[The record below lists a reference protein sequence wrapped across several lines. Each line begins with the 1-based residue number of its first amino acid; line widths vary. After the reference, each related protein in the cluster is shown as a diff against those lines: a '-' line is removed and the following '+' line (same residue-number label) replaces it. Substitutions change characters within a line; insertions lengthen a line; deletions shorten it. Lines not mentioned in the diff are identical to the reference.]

1 MEQLFTQAL
10 GLTAP
15 WAVTGFDF
23 RPAEGAIHFTA
34 ECQASRLPCPA
45 CGAADQPIH
54 DRLPRRWQ
62 HLHFF
67 QFKAYIEARVPRVAC
82 SQCNKTS
89 QCEVP
94 WSRPGSGFSAVM
106 EAFVIA
112 LCQGMP
118 VAQVAR
124 LLGVSDERVWRVLEH
139 YIPKART
146 AESMASMSKLAV
158 DETSSRRGAFIS
170 VFFDAEQRRLVYATP
185 GRNAATFKSFAED
198 LRQRGGAPAAITDIS
213 MDMSKA
219 FQAGARAQCPQAQIS
234 FDPFH
239 VVQLAST
246 ALDQVR
252 RAETKRA
259 PELKGSRWALLKSSK
274 KWSPQQ
280 IQTMHHLQRSGLQT
294 ARAWR
299 LKEALRQIF
308 RDATTRAEAEP
319 LLRAWI
325 GWARRCRLAPF
336 KRVGQTLKDHLEGIL
351 GHFSSGL
358 SNGFLES
365 MNGLIQAAKSRA
377 RGYRT
382 DQRLILVA
390 YLVCGKLKHL
400 PSNPWLT
407 PASTTA

>member
-23 RPAEGAIHFTA
+23 RPAEGAILFTA

-67 QFKAYIEARVPRVAC
+67 QFKAFIEARVPRVAC
-82 SQCNKTS
+82 AQCGKTA
-89 QCEVP
+89 QVEVP

-112 LCQGMP
+112 LCQGLP

-124 LLGVSDERVWRVLEH
+124 LLGVSSDRVWRVLEH
-139 YIPKART
+139 YVPRAR
-146 AESMASMSKLAV
+146 AQESLAGMTQLAV
-158 DETSSRRGAFIS
+158 DETSSRRGQFIS
-170 VFFDAEQRRLVYATP
+170 VFFDAAQRRLVFATP
-185 GRNAATFKSFAED
+185 GRDASTFKRFAED
-198 LRQRGGAPAAITDIS
+198 LKAHGGDPAAITDIS
-213 MDMSKA
+213 MDMAGGFK
-219 FQAGARAQCPQAQIS
+219 AGARAQCPQAALS

-239 VVQLAST
+239 VVQLANA
-246 ALDQVR
+246 ALDEVR
-252 RAETKRA
+252 RAETKRE
-259 PELKGSRWALLKSSK
+259 PELKGSRWGLLKSAEN
-274 KWSPQQ
+274 WSYSQQ
-280 IQTMHHLQRSGLQT
+280 TQMHHLQRSGMKT

-299 LKEALRQIF
+299 MKEALRSVF
-308 RDATTRAEAEP
+308 KDAGSRAQAEP
-319 LLRAWI
+319 KLRAWI
-325 GWARRCRLAPF
+325 SWARRSRLPAF
-336 KRVGQTLKDHLEGIL
+336 KRLGQTVRTHLQGIL
-351 GHFSSGL
+351 GHFESGL
-358 SNGFLES
+358 SNGFLEA
-365 MNGLIQAAKSRA
+365 MNGLIQNAKARA

-382 DQRLILVA
+382 DGRLILMT

-400 PSNPWLT
+400 PANPWT
-407 PASTTA
+407 SAAQVS